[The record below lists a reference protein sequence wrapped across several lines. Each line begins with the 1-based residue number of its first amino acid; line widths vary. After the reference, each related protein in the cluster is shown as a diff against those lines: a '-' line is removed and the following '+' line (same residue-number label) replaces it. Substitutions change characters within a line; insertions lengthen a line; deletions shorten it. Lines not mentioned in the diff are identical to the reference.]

1 MPNRAITQPHEQ
13 MSLSFGARSISPT
26 VVLGV
31 LAAVIC
37 AFAVRFDDPAQ
48 YLGFLAIG
56 ISIGTVAAL
65 AFTFNSLRSAR
76 EAELLSIFDG
86 LFLDS
91 NLMSILTSEQ
101 GDILRSNLALK
112 EQSGLAHSNNVSCL
126 LGHLFEEGAAVEYR
140 LRRALEQTSAPVEVV
155 EDRAGQLCRVE
166 VKSFNSD
173 CLIWFITQEINE
185 NLALDEIGL
194 SDHLVA
200 VRLHPDGKIAAA
212 NGPAQDAGLAV
223 GNELVAEIGAPLVD
237 GALCKLNGAKARSF
251 RCHLF
256 EEAGTFSQA
265 VFVPIDADDLTGASP
280 DQFLDALPVAL
291 ARVAPDGKLIHLN
304 GSAQQLLGDDAVVGE
319 NLNDLLEGLGRSM
332 EERIKDMMQGRVHM
346 RTEVA
351 RGKVNGHEIFLQ
363 VTLNRVQLD
372 GESSILAVINDA
384 TELKTLEAQ
393 FVQSQKMQAVGQLAG
408 GVAHD
413 FNNLLTAINGHC
425 DLILMRHETTDTDY
439 GDLIQIRHNANRAAS
454 LVGQLLAFSRKQTL
468 LPKVIDL
475 YDTLSDLN
483 HLLNRLLGEKV
494 TLRIEH
500 AEDLPNVR
508 VDERQLEQV
517 IMNLVVNARD
527 AMPNGGE
534 VVIKTMTAVFETD
547 KKVDRVVIPFGTYVQ
562 IDVTDTGM
570 GIPEDKITKIFEPFF
585 TTKRVGEGTG
595 LGLSTAYG
603 IIKQT
608 GGFIF
613 AESEVG
619 AGTTFTLYLPTHADE
634 THAAANP
641 ETEVREPTD
650 LTGRGVVLLVED
662 EVPVRSF
669 AARALN
675 IRGYTVLEAGSAE
688 EALEILEDDALEVD
702 VFVSDVIMPGM
713 DGPTWVRMAQEK
725 RPETR
730 VVFVSGYAEDVFDG
744 GQISVPNATFL
755 PKPFS
760 LNELTHTVKEQM
772 AQPLDKT

>member
-1 MPNRAITQPHEQ
+1 MPERVSLTEINSPTFSVSYR
-13 MSLSFGARSISPT
+13 SLSPIVLVFLIAILVGFIVLRLTEPT
-26 VVLGV
+26 QFVGV
-31 LAAVIC
+31 LTVGVTIASIAALLFARRYVNDAREREISAMFRDLFANSGDPAIVEDQFGVIVEKNAAVNLDMDQTIDNYLGDI
-37 AFAVRFDDPAQ
+37 FDDASELEHKLRKAVKLERAAIEVVVDRDGDLKEIELRRFGSKCLIWTVRAAQ
-48 YLGFLAIG
+48 NAKLDSSTLAIG
-56 ISIGTVAAL
+56 GRVAIFSLDEHGIISDA
-65 AFTFNSLRSAR
+65 N
-76 EAELLSIFDG
+76 E
-86 LFLDS
+86 
-91 NLMSILTSEQ
+91 
-101 GDILRSNLALK
+101 
-112 EQSGLAHSNNVSCL
+112 
-126 LGHLFEEGAAVEYR
+126 
-140 LRRALEQTSAPVEVV
+140 RALSLGLV
-155 EDRAGQLCRVE
+155 AGQKLQTLLDGEVRQGGLC
-166 VKSFNSD
+166 SFKGK
-173 CLIWFITQEINE
+173 E
-185 NLALDEIGL
+185 NRFRSYIFGTEDDL
-194 SDHLVA
+194 SQAFLV
-200 VRLHPDGKIAAA
+200 P
-212 NGPAQDAGLAV
+212 
-223 GNELVAEIGAPLVD
+223 VD
-237 GALCKLNGAKARSF
+237 G
-251 RCHLF
+251 
-256 EEAGTFSQA
+256 E
-265 VFVPIDADDLTGASP
+265 DLSGASS
-280 DQFLDALPVAL
+280 DQFLGSLPVAI
-291 ARVAPDGKLIHLN
+291 ARVSPKSELLYLN
-304 GSAQQLLGDDAVVGE
+304 SAAKNLLGDGAEPGT
-319 NLNDLLEGLGRSM
+319 NLNQLLEGLGRSM
-332 EERIKDMMQGRVHM
+332 DERIKDMMQGRAHM

-363 VTLNRVQLD
+363 VTLDRIVLE
-372 GESSILAVINDA
+372 GETSVLAVLNDA

-500 AEDLPNVR
+500 AENLPCVR

-534 VVIKTMTAVFETD
+534 VVIQTNSVEFETD
-547 KKVDRVVIPFGTYVQ
+547 KKMDRVVIPFGTYVK
-562 IDVTDTGM
+562 IDVTDTGV
-570 GIPEDKITKIFEPFF
+570 GIPEDKISKIFEPFF
-585 TTKRVGEGTG
+585 TTKGVGEGTG

-619 AGTTFTLYLPTHADE
+619 SGTTFTLYLPTHAD
-634 THAAANP
+634 HHQIAVSDDRQKP
-641 ETEVREPTD
+641 EPTD

-675 IRGYTVLEAGSAE
+675 IRGYSVIEAGSAE
-688 EALEILEDDALEVD
+688 EALDILEDATLHVD
-702 VFVSDVIMPGM
+702 IFVSDVIMPGM
-713 DGPTWVRMAQEK
+713 DGPTWVRMAQK
-725 RPETR
+725 TRPNTR
-730 VVFVSGYAEDVFDG
+730 VVFVSGYAEDVFEG

-772 AQPLDKT
+772 EMEIA

>member
-1 MPNRAITQPHEQ
+1 MSARLPLSDSHSFTDPNPRSQLPALLFLGVVGVLLSAIALG
-13 MSLSFGARSISPT
+13 LSAPLQFI
-26 VVLGV
+26 GV
-31 LAAVIC
+31 LA
-37 AFAVRFDDPAQ
+37 
-48 YLGFLAIG
+48 
-56 ISIGTVAAL
+56 
-65 AFTFNSLRSAR
+65 
-76 EAELLSIFDG
+76 
-86 LFLDS
+86 
-91 NLMSILTSEQ
+91 
-101 GDILRSNLALK
+101 
-112 EQSGLAHSNNVSCL
+112 
-126 LGHLFEEGAAVEYR
+126 
-140 LRRALEQTSAPVEVV
+140 
-155 EDRAGQLCRVE
+155 
-166 VKSFNSD
+166 
-173 CLIWFITQEINE
+173 
-185 NLALDEIGL
+185 IGL
-194 SDHLVA
+194 SIASVA
-200 VRLHPDGKIAAA
+200 IVLLGGRYFRESRARDLDAMFDGVFE
-212 NGPAQDAGLAV
+212 DADCFAFLEG
-223 GNELVAEIGAPLVD
+223 ED
-237 GALCKLNGAKARSF
+237 GALIKCNRLARAEGAGVDGSISTVLDRMFEDGAALEHRLRTRMRDQGRSLELCICRAGKPQQLEALRCGAGNVIWSIRHQLENQRTVETASGLNKIATIRLDAEDVIGNANEAAKGLGLSDGAKLGEFINKPFSNGAVVEFSGQNGKF
-251 RCHLF
+251 RGYQIDDD
-256 EEAGTFSQA
+256 EASQVA
-265 VFVPIDADDLTGASP
+265 FLPVEKDDMNDASP

-291 ARVAPDGKLIHLN
+291 ARVANDGTLLHLN
-304 GSAQQLLGDDAVVGE
+304 DSARKLLGEKAETGV
-319 NLNDLLEGLGRSM
+319 NLNALLEGLGRSM
-332 EERIKDMMQGRVHM
+332 DERIRDMMQGRAHM

-351 RGKVNGHEIFLQ
+351 RGRVNGHEIFLQ
-363 VTLNRVQLD
+363 VTLDLVHFD
-372 GESSILAVINDA
+372 GTTCVLAVMNDA

-500 AEDLPNVR
+500 SNDIPKVR

-534 VVIKTMTAVFETD
+534 VLIQTNSAVFETD
-547 KKVDRVVIPFGTYVQ
+547 KKMDRVVIPFGTYVQ
-562 IDVTDTGM
+562 IDVTDTGV

-585 TTKRVGEGTG
+585 TTKGVGEGTG

-613 AESEVG
+613 AKSEVG
-619 AGTTFTLYLPTHADE
+619 AGTTFTLYLPTHAKN
-634 THAAANP
+634 AVP
-641 ETEVREPTD
+641 EATDDRQKVEPTD

-675 IRGYTVLEAGSAE
+675 IRGYTVVEAGSAE
-688 EALEILEDDALEVD
+688 EALEILEDKDLHVD
-702 VFVSDVIMPGM
+702 IFVSDVIMPGM
-713 DGPTWVRMAQEK
+713 DGPTWVRMAQK
-725 RPETR
+725 DRPDTR

-760 LNELTHTVKEQM
+760 LNELTHTVKEQLEM
-772 AQPLDKT
+772 ELD

>member
-1 MPNRAITQPHEQ
+1 MPARLSSPVITAPLSEGFGRMRRPVLLLAIIAV
-13 MSLSFGARSISPT
+13 MICAVAVRLSDPIQAIGFLTIGVAVGSVSVIL
-26 VVLGV
+26 LGV
-31 LAAVIC
+31 
-37 AFAVRFDDPAQ
+37 
-48 YLGFLAIG
+48 
-56 ISIGTVAAL
+56 
-65 AFTFNSLRSAR
+65 
-76 EAELLSIFDG
+76 
-86 LFLDS
+86 
-91 NLMSILTSEQ
+91 
-101 GDILRSNLALK
+101 
-112 EQSGLAHSNNVSCL
+112 
-126 LGHLFEEGAAVEYR
+126 HLFRQARVRELHDVFQGLYQESDFPAVLEDHNGDLIAQNGHRDIHDFGQNGSVEAILGASFQHA
-140 LRRALEQTSAPVEVV
+140 RALEHRLRQAVLSDAKVQEVV
-155 EDRAGQLCRVE
+155 EDRSGQRQSVE
-166 VKSFNSD
+166 LLKFGSEHMVWTISP
-173 CLIWFITQEINE
+173 C
-185 NLALDEIGL
+185 
-194 SDHLVA
+194 
-200 VRLHPDGKIAAA
+200 
-212 NGPAQDAGLAV
+212 
-223 GNELVAEIGAPLVD
+223 
-237 GALCKLNGAKARSF
+237 
-251 RCHLF
+251 F
-256 EEAGTFSQA
+256 EEVEAPKACKEAASE
-265 VFVPIDADDLTGASP
+265 VADTDLAGAST

-291 ARVAPDGKLIHLN
+291 ARVSADGELLYVN
-304 GSAQQLLGDDAVVGE
+304 GSAQNLLGEEAQIGA
-319 NLNDLLEGLGRSM
+319 NLNALLEGLGRSM
-332 EERIKDMMQGRVHM
+332 DERIKDMMQGRSHM

-351 RGKVNGHEIFLQ
+351 RCGLNGGEVFLQ
-363 VTLNRVQLD
+363 VTLDRVQLD
-372 GESSILAVINDA
+372 GEFSILAVMNDA
-384 TELKTLEAQ
+384 TEFKTLEAQ

-425 DLILMRHETTDTDY
+425 DLILMRHETSDTDY

-500 AEDLPNVR
+500 DDNLPNVR

-534 VVIKTMTAVFETD
+534 VVIRTKTANFEQD
-547 KKVDRVVIPFGTYVQ
+547 QKMDRVVIPFGTYVQ
-562 IDVTDTGM
+562 IDVTDTGV
-570 GIPEDKITKIFEPFF
+570 GIPEDKISKIFEPFF
-585 TTKRVGEGTG
+585 TTKGVGEGTG

-613 AESEVG
+613 ANSEVG
-619 AGTTFTLYLPTHADE
+619 SGTTFTLYLPSHAEAPDLVGADE
-634 THAAANP
+634 QKN
-641 ETEVREPTD
+641 EQPTD
-650 LTGRGVVLLVED
+650 LTGRGIVLLVED

-675 IRGYTVLEAGSAE
+675 IRGYTVIEAGSAE
-688 EALEILEDDALEVD
+688 EALEILEDDDLEVD

-713 DGPTWVRMAQEK
+713 DGPTWVKMAQQK
-725 RPETR
+725 RADVR
-730 VVFVSGYAEDVFDG
+730 VVFVSGYAEDVFEG

-772 AQPLDKT
+772 EKEAV